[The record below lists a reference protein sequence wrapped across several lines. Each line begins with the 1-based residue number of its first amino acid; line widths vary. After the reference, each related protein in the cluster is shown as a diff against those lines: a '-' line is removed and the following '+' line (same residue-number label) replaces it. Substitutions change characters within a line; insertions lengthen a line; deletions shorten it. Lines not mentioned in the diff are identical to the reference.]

1 MHFFPAGSSEPGE
14 KECELVTPGM
24 ATHQAGVGIFSVY
37 HNVYLVYSGVDSLNN

>member
-24 ATHQAGVGIFSVY
+24 ATHAGVGIFSVH
-37 HNVYLVYSGVDSLNN
+37 HNVYSVVEEVGSLNN